1 MTASFT
7 IRMAYPDDRA
17 AVHRLATLDARP
29 VPPGPVLV
37 AEVDGELWAAV
48 PLDGGEAIADPFH
61 PSGPLV
67 ALLRARV
74 AQLTA
79 PAPSRRRRLSLRRRR
94 AGERGGVAFGSA

>member
-7 IRMAYPDDRA
+7 IRMAYPDDLA
-17 AVHRLATLDARP
+17 ALQRLATLDSSRP
-29 VPPGPVLV
+29 PVGRALV

-48 PLDGGEAIADPFH
+48 GLDDGEAIADPFS

-67 ALLRARV
+67 ALLRARA

-79 PAPSRRRRLSLRRRR
+79 PAPSRRRRLLAWRRR
-94 AGERGGVAFGSA
+94 AGERGVTALGST